1 MSHIVSLRSA
11 SLRALRSTSTAS
23 SAVVAASKY
32 ATYPHRSAT
41 QQQQYSFSTLSSSP
55 TRILSGDSQRALSDQ
70 TFAVDS
76 SNGGVYALVRR
87 LHTSPVLFDSVSVST
102 PSFPESVKDGT
113 IRFLKKVG
121 DKVAADETI
130 AEIETDKTNL
140 SVNATQG
147 GVIESLVVN
156 DGDNVTSGAVV
167 AKINTSGGGDGGKP
181 AAAAQEAKGKSTDQ
195 AAADKPKEEPA
206 KKSADTSGSAPSK
219 TPSVPATP
227 KGPQRETPTSQI
239 SVTPAKQ
246 QQSQQQQAAG
256 SSGTD
261 PNRISGTRSE
271 TRVKM
276 SRMRLKIAE
285 RLKEAQNTC
294 AMLTTFNEI
303 DMSNIVEFRKKYADQ
318 FLKRHNMKLGFM
330 SAFVKASACA
340 LVDNP
345 IVNAVIDG
353 NEIVYR
359 DYVDISVA
367 VAAPKGL
374 VVPVLRNV
382 ERMNYMEIERTIG
395 EYGEKAKK
403 GSLAIEDMDGGTFTI
418 SNGGVFGSLFG
429 TPIINPP
436 QSAILGMHGIFDR
449 PVAVNGKIEIRPM
462 MYVALTYDH
471 RILDG
476 RDAVLFLRKIKQYV
490 EDSRS
495 IFLNL

>member
-11 SLRALRSTSTAS
+11 SLRALRSS
-23 SAVVAASKY
+23 SSVTTASKY
-32 ATYPHRSAT
+32 TPC
-41 QQQQYSFSTLSSSP
+41 QNQQQYSYSTLPLSSNRTLTTDNNKSSKR
-55 TRILSGDSQRALSDQ
+55 TLSDQ
-70 TFAVDS
+70 TFPSDS
-76 SNGGVYALVRR
+76 SSGSVYVFARH
-87 LHTSPVLFDSVSVST
+87 LHTSPIFFDSVNVTT

-113 IRFLKKVG
+113 IRLLKKVG
-121 DKVAADETI
+121 DKVSADETI

-140 SVNATQG
+140 SVNAPQ
-147 GVIESLVVN
+147 
-156 DGDNVTSGAVV
+156 AAQV
-167 AKINTSGGGDGGKP
+167 AKLNTSGGGDDHDKSASSKSKESTSSNEID
-181 AAAAQEAKGKSTDQ
+181 AAETKDDSSKSTNKDDSQ
-195 AAADKPKEEPA
+195 LSKQKSSESSTPSKPSATLTPKEGA
-206 KKSADTSGSAPSK
+206 KHDTSVPSKASAP
-219 TPSVPATP
+219 AT
-227 KGPQRETPTSQI
+227 QNAS
-239 SVTPAKQ
+239 
-246 QQSQQQQAAG
+246 
-256 SSGTD
+256 D
-261 PNRISGTRSE
+261 NNPNKISGTRSE

-318 FLKRHNMKLGFM
+318 FLKRHNLKLGFM

-340 LVDNP
+340 LIDNP
-345 IVNAVIDG
+345 TVNAVIDG

-367 VAAPKGL
+367 VASPKGL

-382 ERMNYMEIERTIG
+382 EQMSYADIERSIN

-403 GSLAIEDMDGGTFTI
+403 GNLAIEDMDGGTFTI

-449 PVAVNGKIEIRPM
+449 PVVINGKIEIRPM